1 MNEPQSTQVLV
12 GKVAL
17 ITGASRGIG
26 RAIAQR
32 FACEGATVVITARSL
47 EKSTEFA
54 GTLLETAALI
64 EQAGGRVFSLA
75 ADLTVPSERDSL
87 VARTL
92 EVAGRLDI
100 LVNNAGVSMYA
111 CVEDMSD
118 DIYDLTM
125 DHYLRAPF
133 KLCQAA
139 IPPMKAQGAGWII
152 NLGSLTAQRPFKPYD
167 EFARLGG
174 ATLYAAVKA
183 AVARFTQGLA
193 AELEADNIAVNLV
206 APSTAIRTPGAD
218 RFIPEEYP
226 AEPVEYLVET
236 ALAMC
241 QLPAVER
248 TGLLAH
254 SLHYTKAMNLA
265 VRGLDGKSRLPAS
278 NLDAAFAHPEVM
290 PAGE

>member
-1 MNEPQSTQVLV
+1 MNDSQSTQPLA

-17 ITGASRGIG
+17 VTGASRGIG

-32 FACEGATVVITARSL
+32 FASEGATVVVTARSL
-47 EKSTEFA
+47 EKRTEFT
-54 GTLLETAALI
+54 GTLQETVALI
-64 EQAGGRVFSLA
+64 EQAGGKAFPLA
-75 ADLTVPSERDSL
+75 ADLTVPTERDSL
-87 VARTL
+87 VSRTL

-111 CVEDMSD
+111 RIEDMPD
-118 DIYDLTM
+118 DMYDLTL

-139 IPPMKAQGAGWII
+139 IAPMKAQGAGWII

-167 EFARLGG
+167 EFARVGG
-174 ATLYAAVKA
+174 ATVYAAVKA

-206 APSTAIRTPGAD
+206 APSTAISTPGAD
-218 RFIPEEYP
+218 RFIPEGYP
-226 AEPVEYLVET
+226 TEPVEYLAET
-236 ALAMC
+236 ALALC
-241 QLPAVER
+241 LLPAAER

-254 SLHYTKAMNLA
+254 SLHFPKAMNLN
-265 VRGLDGKSRLPAS
+265 VRGLDGTGSLPTPEI
-278 NLDAAFAHPEVM
+278 LAACAHPEVM